1 MEFDKQRV
9 VDVSLEEEMK
19 KSFIDYAMS
28 VIVSRALP
36 DVRDGLKPVH
46 RRIMHSMYELGLT
59 PDKSYRKSARIV
71 GDVLGK
77 YHPHGDSAVYDAM
90 VRLAQEFSTRYPL
103 VDGQGNFGSV
113 DGDSP
118 AAMRYTEAK
127 ISKIGIEL
135 MMDIEKDTVGFAEN
149 FDGTLKEPMVLPAKF
164 PNLLVNGS
172 SGIAVGMAT
181 NIPPHCL
188 EEIVD
193 ALIALIDNPEMG
205 IEELSNIVKGP
216 DFPTGA
222 YILGNSGIKDAY
234 RTGRGR
240 VIMRSKTD
248 IEPMANSKTRIVVNE
263 LPYQVNKARLIEK
276 IAELVRDKKLEG
288 ISEVRDESDKNGI
301 RIAIEL
307 KRDVKPA
314 VVLNFLF
321 KHTQMQETF
330 GIIMLALVDS
340 QPKVLNIKQM
350 LSYYIAH
357 QKEVLTRKTAFDLKK
372 AEARIHILEG
382 LLIALD
388 NIDAVIALVRSSK
401 TDAIAK
407 TGLMAKFGLTDI
419 QAEAILQMRIRRLTG
434 LERDK
439 IQEEHNE
446 LIKTIAY
453 LKSILENE
461 SILFGIIKKELK
473 DIRQKHGDGR
483 RSLIMPEQSDINI
496 EDLIQQQDVVI
507 VRTHQG
513 YVKRTPLSTYKSQR
527 RGGRGVMGMETRDE
541 DFVEDVLLTSTH
553 QRILFFTN
561 LGKVYE
567 LKVHEIPE
575 AGRQAKGTAIINLL
589 QINPGEKVQTMIPIK
604 TADTE
609 QFLFIA
615 TKKGFVKK
623 TSLNEYDNIRKNGIT
638 GILLRDG
645 DILISALLTDG
656 DKQILMAS
664 KYGKSIRFHESDAR
678 AMGRGTTG
686 VKGMDMDEDDCLIAA
701 ELVRENSFV
710 VSITENGFG
719 KRTTLD
725 EYRLQ
730 GRSGSGIIAS
740 KLTTKTG
747 KLVALKLVE
756 ETDDLVMISI
766 NGITIRIK
774 TGEIP
779 VMGRNTQGVTLM
791 KTTRLGQVASVA
803 KVPGEEPSEA
813 SIITI
818 GEDDNGGS

>member
-9 VDVSLEEEMK
+9 VNISLEDEMK

-28 VIVSRALP
+28 VIVARALP

-59 PDKSYRKSARIV
+59 PDKGYRKSARIV
-71 GDVLGK
+71 GDALGK
-77 YHPHGDSAVYDAM
+77 YHPHGETAIYDAM

-103 VDGQGNFGSV
+103 VDGQGNFGSI

-127 ISKIGIEL
+127 ISKIGIQH
-135 MMDIEKDTVGFAEN
+135 MTDIDKETVEFTDN
-149 FDGTLKEPMVLPAKF
+149 FDGTLKEPKVLPAKF

-181 NIPPHCL
+181 NIPPHCI

-193 ALIALIDNPEMG
+193 ALIALIDKPEMS
-205 IEELSNIVKGP
+205 IDELSEIVKGP

-222 YILGNSGIKDAY
+222 YILGTAGIKEAY

-248 IEPMANSKTRIVVNE
+248 IEPMSGSKSRIVVNE

-307 KRDVKPA
+307 KRDVKPS
-314 VVLNFLF
+314 VVLNYLF
-321 KHTQMQETF
+321 KHTQMQDTF

-340 QPKVLNIKQM
+340 QPRVLNLREM

-357 QKEVLTRKTAFDLKK
+357 QKDVLTKKTVFDLNK

-401 TDAIAK
+401 TDQIAK
-407 TGLMAKFGLTDI
+407 AGLMSKFGLSEL

-439 IQEEHNE
+439 IKEEHNE
-446 LIKTIAY
+446 LLKTIAY
-453 LKSILENE
+453 LKSILADE

-483 RSLIMPEQSDINI
+483 RSVILPEQSDINI
-496 EDLIQQQDVVI
+496 EDLIQIQDVVI

-513 YVKRTPLSTYKSQR
+513 YVKRTPLNTYKSQK
-527 RGGRGVMGMETRDE
+527 RGGRGVMAMETRDE
-541 DFVEDVLLTSTH
+541 DFVEDVLMTSTH

-561 LGKVYE
+561 LGKVFE
-567 LKVHEIPE
+567 LKAHEIPE
-575 AGRQAKGTAIINLL
+575 AGRQAKGTAIINLI
-589 QINPGEKVQTMIPIK
+589 QITPGEKIQTMIPIK
-604 TADTE
+604 ASNKE
-609 QFLFIA
+609 QYLIMA
-615 TKKGFVKK
+615 TRKGLVKK
-623 TSLNEYDNIRKNGIT
+623 TSLSEYDNIRRSGIT
-638 GILLRDG
+638 GITLRED
-645 DILISALLTDG
+645 DMLISALLTDG
-656 DKQILMAS
+656 EKELILAS
-664 KYGKSIRFHESDAR
+664 KYGKSIRFHEAESR
-678 AMGRGTTG
+678 AMGRAATG
-686 VKGMDMDEDDCLIAA
+686 VKGMEMNEDDCIIAI
-701 ELVRENSFV
+701 ELVRESGFV
-710 VSITENGFG
+710 VSITENGYG
-719 KRTTLD
+719 KRTVLE

-730 GRSGSGIIAS
+730 GRGGSGTIAS
-740 KLTTKTG
+740 KLTRKTG
-747 KLVALKLVE
+747 KLVALKLAD
-756 ETDDLVMISI
+756 ETDDLVMISA

-779 VMGRNTQGVTLM
+779 VMGRNSQGVTLM
-791 KTTRLGQVASVA
+791 KTSRLGQVASVA
-803 KVPGEEPSEA
+803 KVPGEDLSEA
-813 SIITI
+813 SIKMIE
-818 GEDDNGGS
+818 EDEND